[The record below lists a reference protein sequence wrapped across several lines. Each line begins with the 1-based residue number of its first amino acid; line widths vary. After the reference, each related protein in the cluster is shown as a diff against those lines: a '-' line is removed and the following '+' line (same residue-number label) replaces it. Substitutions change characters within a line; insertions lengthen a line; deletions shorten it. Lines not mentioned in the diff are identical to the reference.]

1 MFIVGM
7 LSWWYTDGWRRRVVW
22 ARNRLISSYDYFS
35 IDLLART
42 LFSPWRQISAGK
54 VQGPI
59 GVQLRAWFDN
69 LISRIIGGFVRTLV
83 MIIGIVTILVTVVVC
98 GVVVITWAFVPFAP
112 FIALGLTMAGVA
124 WQI

>member
-7 LSWWYTDGWRRRVVW
+7 LSWWYTDGWQRRVLW
-22 ARNRLISSYDYFS
+22 AKNKLISSYDYFS

-59 GVQLRAWFDN
+59 GVQLRAWLDN
-69 LISRIIGGFVRTLV
+69 LISRIIGGIVRTIMMV
-83 MIIGIVTILVTVVVC
+83 IGVITILITAVVC
-98 GVVVITWAFVPFAP
+98 VIAIVVWALIPFA
-112 FIALGLTMAGVA
+112 ILITIILAIAGVA
-124 WQI
+124 WRI

>member
-1 MFIVGM
+1 MGM